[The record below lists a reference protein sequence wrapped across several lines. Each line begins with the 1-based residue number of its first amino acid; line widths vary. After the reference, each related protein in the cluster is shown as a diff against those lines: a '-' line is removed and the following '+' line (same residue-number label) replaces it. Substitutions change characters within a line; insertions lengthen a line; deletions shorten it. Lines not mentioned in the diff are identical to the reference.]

1 MNLTHL
7 RIAAAGA
14 FLAVLFSCSGN
25 GGTVTG
31 DLDVIPKPQ
40 VLIEKEDAAP
50 FAVTRSTEIVYPA
63 DNEKLARTAEFLAS
77 YIEEVTGVKVRLSD
91 TPGKHSI
98 ILSIDQ
104 SIPEKDGYRL
114 DVSENRITV
123 EGQSEAAV
131 FYGVQTIHKALP
143 ITVET
148 GGRPAV
154 PAGSVYDFPR
164 FGYRGFMVDVGRH
177 FFSVD
182 YLKELID
189 VMALHNINYFHW
201 HLTEDQGWRIEIK
214 KYPKLTE
221 IGSVRKET
229 ITAPGSGKYDGVPVS
244 GFYTQE
250 EAREIVRYAAERFI
264 TVIPEV
270 DMPGH
275 MMAALAAYP
284 ELGCTGGPY
293 EVQTRFG
300 VFKEVLCGGKEQ
312 TLQFAK
318 DVLSEIMD
326 IFPSEY
332 IHIGGDECPKAR
344 WKECPVCQARIREL
358 GLKDTPE
365 HTKENQL
372 QVWFMG
378 EVKKEIESRGR
389 KMLAWD
395 EILDGDPDT
404 SVTVMAWTGVDASI
418 RSARLGHK
426 TIVCPISHLYFS
438 NPGYNRLKGVSSVQR
453 VYDFNPVSDK
463 LTDEQKKNII
473 GVQACIWTE
482 WTKDSTKMEWQM
494 MPRIDA
500 LSELQWS
507 DPSGRNLGDFLARLR
522 HQLDLYRLM
531 GLHYRPD
538 IENPVIDLAPSGE
551 AGKAV
556 VTLSTFDG
564 AAVYYTLDG
573 TDPSSASEKYAGP
586 FTVSGETVI
595 KAVAVRNGRNSET
608 VSETLK
614 ANKVTMCPIE
624 LSCEPDP
631 QFTYKGASIMNDGLF
646 GDDSYRSGRY
656 LGIYGQDLDVTF
668 DLLSDQTVS
677 TAFINT
683 MLVPGDFIF
692 GLTGLEVY
700 VSEDGKSFRKAGS
713 ARFPVLEK
721 GSKNNVPH
729 KYEISF
735 AETPARYVRI
745 VGKCTPELPA
755 WHPGAGRKAFL
766 FVDEIGV
773 D

>member
-1 MNLTHL
+1 
-7 RIAAAGA
+7 
-14 FLAVLFSCSGN
+14 
-25 GGTVTG
+25 
-31 DLDVIPKPQ
+31 
-40 VLIEKEDAAP
+40 
-50 FAVTRSTEIVYPA
+50 
-63 DNEKLARTAEFLAS
+63 
-77 YIEEVTGVKVRLSD
+77 
-91 TPGKHSI
+91 
-98 ILSIDQ
+98 
-104 SIPEKDGYRL
+104 
-114 DVSENRITV
+114 
-123 EGQSEAAV
+123 
-131 FYGVQTIHKALP
+131 
-143 ITVET
+143 
-148 GGRPAV
+148 
-154 PAGSVYDFPR
+154 
-164 FGYRGFMVDVGRH
+164 
-177 FFSVD
+177 
-182 YLKELID
+182 
-189 VMALHNINYFHW
+189 
-201 HLTEDQGWRIEIK
+201 
-214 KYPKLTE
+214 
-221 IGSVRKET
+221 
-229 ITAPGSGKYDGVPVS
+229 
-244 GFYTQE
+244 
-250 EAREIVRYAAERFI
+250 
-264 TVIPEV
+264 
-270 DMPGH
+270 
-275 MMAALAAYP
+275 
-284 ELGCTGGPY
+284 
-293 EVQTRFG
+293 
-300 VFKEVLCGGKEQ
+300 
-312 TLQFAK
+312 
-318 DVLSEIMD
+318 
-326 IFPSEY
+326 
-332 IHIGGDECPKAR
+332 
-344 WKECPVCQARIREL
+344 
-358 GLKDTPE
+358 
-365 HTKENQL
+365 
-372 QVWFMG
+372 
-378 EVKKEIESRGR
+378 
-389 KMLAWD
+389 
-395 EILDGDPDT
+395 
-404 SVTVMAWTGVDASI
+404 
-418 RSARLGHK
+418 
-426 TIVCPISHLYFS
+426 
-438 NPGYNRLKGVSSVQR
+438 
-453 VYDFNPVSDK
+453 
-463 LTDEQKKNII
+463 
-473 GVQACIWTE
+473 
-482 WTKDSTKMEWQM
+482 MEWQM

-677 TAFINT
+677 TAFVNT